1 MPFARLWLIVFFE
14 ETTFLIA
21 WQCMWPR
28 RFISSSASSQ
38 HDDMNSGEQPKAA
51 KRPRIDDDNA
61 NDTEHAASACAPT
74 AVAVTRST
82 DASPSPSCNFWHS
95 LTDELAARVL
105 SFLGVQ
111 DLLRARVC
119 RSLRAVSKMVTPHDR
134 LVARNRYNRSGWHGI
149 WKRFGRDVLP
159 KVEEIYIESSFISL
173 SHLLQFQHLKR
184 LSISPHLGMAY
195 HRLFSLHCLE
205 RLELEYDGKPT
216 AYQLQLS
223 QIAPLTNLKELRLQL
238 RSDYD
243 SGRVLGN
250 LSSLSGLKKLT
261 YLRLSS
267 AYVGGNLLSLAE
279 LPSLSLL
286 DLRDCPKVSGDIR
299 DIDPHHFPSL
309 KILKIEST
317 RIYGRPATPLM
328 SIDDASVLFAAWGR
342 VISQPRP
349 LSTIE
354 GGKMPS
360 AELDRSSPDDYEPGR
375 WTVYAR
381 YPPFTATMIR
391 VASRLGYRWKNK
403 SGQACDV
410 CWLSPEPSSD
420 EADHETY
427 WAKLYQLEQ
436 VHLQSIYKGH
446 SRPPTR
452 EEWQQIARI

>member
-1 MPFARLWLIVFFE
+1 M
-14 ETTFLIA
+14 
-21 WQCMWPR
+21 
-28 RFISSSASSQ
+28 
-38 HDDMNSGEQPKAA
+38 
-51 KRPRIDDDNA
+51 
-61 NDTEHAASACAPT
+61 
-74 AVAVTRST
+74 
-82 DASPSPSCNFWHS
+82 
-95 LTDELAARVL
+95 
-105 SFLGVQ
+105 
-111 DLLRARVC
+111 
-119 RSLRAVSKMVTPHDR
+119 
-134 LVARNRYNRSGWHGI
+134 
-149 WKRFGRDVLP
+149 
-159 KVEEIYIESSFISL
+159 
-173 SHLLQFQHLKR
+173 
-184 LSISPHLGMAY
+184 
-195 HRLFSLHCLE
+195 
-205 RLELEYDGKPT
+205 
-216 AYQLQLS
+216 
-223 QIAPLTNLKELRLQL
+223 
-238 RSDYD
+238 
-243 SGRVLGN
+243 
-250 LSSLSGLKKLT
+250 
-261 YLRLSS
+261 
-267 AYVGGNLLSLAE
+267 SLAE

-328 SIDDASVLFAAWGR
+328 SIDDASVLFVAWGR

-360 AELDRSSPDDYEPGR
+360 AELDRSSPDYYEPGR

-410 CWLSPEPSSD
+410 CWLGPEPSSD
-420 EADHETY
+420 DVDHETY

-452 EEWQQIARI
+452 EEWQQIARV